1 MQPGSLQVGRS
12 LSAKLIRS
20 TLLLAC
26 LLGLVISLIQIGMD
40 LRRTERQPDQDMAA
54 LISLTR
60 EPATAILF
68 SLDHDLAE
76 ELLSGTL
83 KQPAIS
89 SSRIMLPENE
99 VFAGRERPL
108 AEGRL
113 RPFSDWLLGAVRHY
127 SWPLHS
133 SADAGNELL
142 GTLEVEVDTY
152 HYGQVFLE
160 RSMIIVASTLFYA
173 LLLSAGL
180 LLVFH
185 LQVSRPLISVIRSI
199 AGVDVEQAEKA
210 RLHEPAGHADSEI
223 GLLVRLTNQH
233 LQAIG
238 DTLEQLRLAEAGLK
252 RYMDE
257 LESKVAERTHEL
269 SESVSQLQTAQNQ
282 LIESEKLAALGG
294 LVAGVA
300 HEVNTPL
307 GIAVTASSVLSEA
320 LEELGSQFAA
330 QTLSSSSFQQLL
342 EQAVD
347 SNVMLFNN
355 IKRAAKLISDFKQ
368 TAVDQVSEARSDFLV
383 YQVLGA
389 LIASLH
395 PETRKVPVEP
405 LLICPED
412 LQMNSL
418 PGVLTQVVANLIMNS
433 VRHAFAADIRAE
445 ITISLQA
452 QGDQVILDYRDN
464 GVGVP
469 QSLQERIFEPF
480 FTTKRGSGGS
490 GLGLNIVYNLVTRKL
505 GGRLEFFSQPGEG
518 VHFILHIPRELTHN
532 SGGQR

>member
-1 MQPGSLQVGRS
+1 VQSGSLQVGRS

-26 LLGLVISLIQIGMD
+26 VLGLLVSFLQIVID
-40 LRRTERQPDQDMAA
+40 LRRTESQPDEDMAA

-60 EPATAILF
+60 EPATAILL

-99 VFAGRERPL
+99 VFASSERPL

-113 RPFSDWLLGAVRHY
+113 RHFSDWLLGSVRHY
-127 SWPLHS
+127 SWPLKS
-133 SADAGNELL
+133 SVDAGDELL
-142 GTLEVEVDTY
+142 GTLDVEVDTY

-160 RSMIIVASTLFYA
+160 RSMVIVVSTLFYA

-199 AGVDVEQAEKA
+199 ARVDVEQSEKA
-210 RLHEPAGHADSEI
+210 RLHEPDGHAESEI

-257 LESKVAERTHEL
+257 LGSKVAERTHEL
-269 SESVSQLQTAQNQ
+269 SESVSQLQAAQNQ

-330 QTLSSSSFQQLL
+330 QTLSSSFQQLL

-433 VRHAFAADIRAE
+433 VLHAFAADIRAE

-469 QSLQERIFEPF
+469 QALQERIFEPF

-518 VHFILHIPRELTHN
+518 VHFILHIPRELPQGSN
-532 SGGQR
+532 IQR